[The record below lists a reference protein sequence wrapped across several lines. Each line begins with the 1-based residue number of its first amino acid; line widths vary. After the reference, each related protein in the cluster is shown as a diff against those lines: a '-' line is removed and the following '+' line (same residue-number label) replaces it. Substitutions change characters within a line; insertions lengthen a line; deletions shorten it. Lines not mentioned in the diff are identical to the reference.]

1 MFQTI
6 RIRQHTRVKVYFKT
20 LSNYVYGLKVS
31 DLELPKAVGLT
42 AFRIRNLTH
51 SKHIQPILA
60 NALDYFMQMMYFSG
74 YKNKLMRISESI
86 NCRKVTYCYNDK

>member
-51 SKHIQPILA
+51 SKHLQPILA
-60 NALDYFMQMMYFSG
+60 NALDYFNANDVFF
-74 YKNKLMRISESI
+74 RIREQI
-86 NCRKVTYCYNDK
+86 NEDI

>member
-1 MFQTI
+1 M
-6 RIRQHTRVKVYFKT
+6 
-20 LSNYVYGLKVS
+20 YGLKVS

-51 SKHIQPILA
+51 SKHLQPILA

-74 YKNKLMRISESI
+74 YENKLMRISESI